1 MPDTQP
7 LYVFFK
13 THSNIKM
20 TLKVNVVNC
29 YRAYN
34 NWWNQAVENSV
45 LIMPAL
51 NGSQSNNLGARLVN
65 QNYWRAILK
74 IITTYSP
81 Q

>member
-29 YRAYN
+29 YGAYN

-45 LIMPAL
+45 LIMLAL
-51 NGSQSNNLGARLVN
+51 NASQSNNLGARLVN
-65 QNYWRAILK
+65 RNYWRAILR